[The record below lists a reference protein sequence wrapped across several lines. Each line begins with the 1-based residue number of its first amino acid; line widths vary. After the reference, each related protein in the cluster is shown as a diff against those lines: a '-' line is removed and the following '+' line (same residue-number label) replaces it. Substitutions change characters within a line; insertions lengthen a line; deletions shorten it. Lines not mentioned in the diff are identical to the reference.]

1 MVNVRLYFKAS
12 QLPEGVYQRLME
24 DRNGENLGE
33 SLFLS
38 TFLLFELFDWLIVNM
53 KVAVYIVC
61 EDIRVVLIT
70 EGQLLTTGLI

>member
-33 SLFLS
+33 SLFLF
-38 TFLLFELFDWLIVNM
+38 TFLLAELFDWVI
-53 KVAVYIVC
+53 KYTYIEWSVGMC
-61 EDIRVVLIT
+61 ERY
-70 EGQLLTTGLI
+70 